1 MSSKWY
7 KKFAKFR
14 EEETDPDKRDIDT
27 TRDIRQ
33 ERKLLQHI
41 LHRQWRKTKENV
53 SKYSREKNYITHQGK
68 TIRIISD
75 CLIETYKARGLVFKF
90 SERSQW
96 PSRTIMSNKT
106 AY

>member
-1 MSSKWY
+1 MKWKKIIWGWKAEMSSTKWC

-41 LHRQWRKTKENV
+41 LHRQWRKSKENV
-53 SKYSREKNYITHQGK
+53 SKYSREKN
-68 TIRIISD
+68 
-75 CLIETYKARGLVFKF
+75 
-90 SERSQW
+90 
-96 PSRTIMSNKT
+96 
-106 AY
+106 